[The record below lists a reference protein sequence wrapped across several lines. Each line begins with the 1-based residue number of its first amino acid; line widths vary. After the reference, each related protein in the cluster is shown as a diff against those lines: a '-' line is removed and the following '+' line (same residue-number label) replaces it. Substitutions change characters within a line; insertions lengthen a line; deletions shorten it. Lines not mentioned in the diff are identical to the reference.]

1 MDSRWYN
8 ERQQKTKNKTS
19 KNKHCTGGK
28 QVKYT
33 KAERLDIG
41 RRVYNG
47 EMTTLEAVAKFGVGR
62 TSIENYIRAYRI
74 SNGLPARSNGV
85 NPKKQKLVVTEST
98 PGYSEFDS
106 MTREEL
112 IGEIIK
118 ARINEARAKKGYVV
132 KGDGAEKVYEP
143 IENENTK

>member
-1 MDSRWYN
+1 M
-8 ERQQKTKNKTS
+8 
-19 KNKHCTGGK
+19 
-28 QVKYT
+28 KYT

-41 RRVYNG
+41 RRVYHG

-74 SNGLPARSNGV
+74 SNGLPARGNGI
-85 NPKKQKLVVTEST
+85 NPKKHKLVVTEST

-106 MTREEL
+106 MTRDEL

-143 IENENTK
+143 IGNGNTK

>member
-1 MDSRWYN
+1 M
-8 ERQQKTKNKTS
+8 E
-19 KNKHCTGGK
+19 
-28 QVKYT
+28 VKYT

-62 TSIENYIRAYRI
+62 TSIENYIRTYRI
-74 SNGLPARSNGV
+74 SNGLPARGNGI

-132 KGDGAEKVYEP
+132 KGDGAEKGYEP
-143 IENENTK
+143 IVNKNTK

>member
-1 MDSRWYN
+1 M
-8 ERQQKTKNKTS
+8 Q
-19 KNKHCTGGK
+19 
-28 QVKYT
+28 YT
-33 KAERLDIG
+33 KEERLDIG
-41 RRVYNG
+41 RQVYHG
-47 EMTTLEAVAKFGVGR
+47 ELTVMEATEKFKVGR
-62 TSIENYIRAYRI
+62 TSIGNYIRLYRKT
-74 SNGLPARSNGV
+74 NGLPPRGSGN
-85 NPKKQKLVVTEST
+85 NPKKQPLIITDST

>member
-1 MDSRWYN
+1 M
-8 ERQQKTKNKTS
+8 
-19 KNKHCTGGK
+19 
-28 QVKYT
+28 KYT
-33 KAERLDIG
+33 KDERMMDIG
-41 RRVYNG
+41 RRVYHG

-74 SNGLPARSNGV
+74 SNGLPAKGNGV
-85 NPKKQKLVVTEST
+85 NPKKQQLLVTDST
-98 PGYSEFDS
+98 PEYSEFDS

>member
-1 MDSRWYN
+1 MKDNRK
-8 ERQQKTKNKTS
+8 RKTKHRKS
-19 KNKHCTGGK
+19 KHCTGGI

-41 RRVYNG
+41 RRVYEG
-47 EMTTLEAVAKFGVGR
+47 EFTTLDAVTHFGVGR
-62 TSIENYIRAYRI
+62 SCIENYIRLYRET
-74 SNGLPARSNGV
+74 NGLPARGNGD
-85 NPKKQKLVVTEST
+85 NPKRQRYITKEST

>member
-1 MDSRWYN
+1 M
-8 ERQQKTKNKTS
+8 
-19 KNKHCTGGK
+19 
-28 QVKYT
+28 KYSE
-33 KAERLDIG
+33 KERLDIG
-41 RRVYNG
+41 RRVYQG
-47 EMTTLEAVAKFGVGR
+47 EFTTQDAAAKFGVGR
-62 TSIENYIRAYRI
+62 SSIENYIRAYRI
-74 SNGLPARSNGV
+74 SNGLPPRGNGI

-118 ARINEARAKKGYVV
+118 ARINEARAKKGYIV

-143 IENENTK
+143 IVTKNTK

>member
-1 MDSRWYN
+1 M
-8 ERQQKTKNKTS
+8 
-19 KNKHCTGGK
+19 
-28 QVKYT
+28 KYT

-41 RRVYNG
+41 RRVYDG

-62 TSIENYIRAYRI
+62 TSIENYIRTYRI
-74 SNGLPARSNGV
+74 SNGLPARGNGI

-143 IENENTK
+143 IVNKNTK